1 MWTGSSNKILKLS
14 EKRLI
19 KIYASP
25 EMMVEFSDVIK
36 RVKFAKRIHEL
47 KTSVTE
53 LTVCFLRLIE
63 IIRVKKVKLK
73 LDEKP
78 VDTDDEMFIFCS
90 LSAQAFFLV
99 TGDPHL
105 RILKEVRGVKILNPH
120 EFMHEFKSSKP
131 YE

>member
-53 LTVCFLRLIE
+53 LTVCLLEVNRNYKG
-63 IIRVKKVKLK
+63 KK
-73 LDEKP
+73 
-78 VDTDDEMFIFCS
+78 S
-90 LSAQAFFLV
+90 
-99 TGDPHL
+99 
-105 RILKEVRGVKILNPH
+105 
-120 EFMHEFKSSKP
+120 
-131 YE
+131 